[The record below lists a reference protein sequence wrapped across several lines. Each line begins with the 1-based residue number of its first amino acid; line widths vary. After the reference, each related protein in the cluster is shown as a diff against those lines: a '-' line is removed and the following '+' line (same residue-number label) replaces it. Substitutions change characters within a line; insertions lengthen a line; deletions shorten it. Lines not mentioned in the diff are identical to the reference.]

1 MFYAYK
7 LLGSLI
13 VPPGLLVIITA
24 LFSCLL
30 LRTKSKKKLSGS
42 MLLFSL
48 LIWFMSTSVG
58 SYTITG
64 RLERKYENSL
74 PLTERPTAFLVLAG
88 GSNYDREGRE
98 SMPGVYSL
106 ERIYTAVT
114 AADPNKDVL
123 IFSGGNV
130 YGFNRRTEAEIM
142 EECALKMG
150 WKGKTVTETSSRT
163 TGENMAYAAKILSDS
178 DLQDV
183 VIVTNAFHIPRSMLR
198 AHSVLKGKDLFPLS
212 GGLETYPGFRGLPD
226 LFPDA
231 HHFCLSC
238 MGIKEWIG
246 ILVFRML
253 G

>member
-58 SYTITG
+58 SYAITG

-123 IFSGGNV
+123 ISGGV
-130 YGFNRRTEAEIM
+130 PATARRVRRSRAAGLRHHARHDRPVSRVIAE
-142 EECALKMG
+142 
-150 WKGKTVTETSSRT
+150 
-163 TGENMAYAAKILSDS
+163 
-178 DLQDV
+178 
-183 VIVTNAFHIPRSMLR
+183 
-198 AHSVLKGKDLFPLS
+198 
-212 GGLETYPGFRGLPD
+212 
-226 LFPDA
+226 
-231 HHFCLSC
+231 
-238 MGIKEWIG
+238 
-246 ILVFRML
+246 
-253 G
+253 